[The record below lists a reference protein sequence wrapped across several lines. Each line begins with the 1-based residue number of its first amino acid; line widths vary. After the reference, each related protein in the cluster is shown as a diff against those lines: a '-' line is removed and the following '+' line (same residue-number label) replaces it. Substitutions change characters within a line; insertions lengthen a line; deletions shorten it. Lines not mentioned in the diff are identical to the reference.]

1 MKFLRQR
8 LEAGRPD
15 GNVAKPVLDEH
26 NGNPARAGEHK
37 QHYDRGEPHRIE
49 AVAQ

>member
-15 GNVAKPVLDEH
+15 GEVAKPVLDQYD
-26 NGNPARAGEHK
+26 GNPARAGEHE
-37 QHYDRGEPHRIE
+37 QHEHRGEP
-49 AVAQ
+49 